1 MKKIFLLLV
10 LASFWAN
17 VVAGTSIKTLM
28 DMPHFY
34 PVRERLF
41 TQSLNG
47 TWKIKIIKG
56 LEIPT
61 DYHRWKD
68 NDYDDKKWDNII
80 VPGNWETQGLKFPEY
95 GKDLEPYTGLYRTTF
110 KYNPTWEKKH
120 VILRFDGIYYGYKC
134 FINGNKVGC

>member
-1 MKKIFLLLV
+1 MSYTK
-10 LASFWAN
+10 
-17 VVAGTSIKTLM
+17 
-28 DMPHFY
+28 
-34 PVRERLF
+34 
-41 TQSLNG
+41 
-47 TWKIKIIKG
+47 KIIKG

-110 KYNPTWEKKH
+110 KYNPTLEKKH
-120 VILRFDGIYYGYKC
+120 VILRFDGIYY
-134 FINGNKVGC
+134 

>member
-1 MKKIFLLLV
+1 
-10 LASFWAN
+10 
-17 VVAGTSIKTLM
+17 
-28 DMPHFY
+28 MPHFY

-110 KYNPTWEKKH
+110 KYNPTWEKSMLFYDLM
-120 VILRFDGIYYGYKC
+120 V
-134 FINGNKVGC
+134 FIMDTNASLTATRLENGEVPRTYASSI